1 MQVVTFKTLHMQ
13 NFRKLNVWND
23 SIDLAHEL
31 YDLFAKFPVDEKY
44 GLVSQMKR
52 CAVSIPSNI
61 AEGAGRNTNGEFRQ
75 FLGIATAS
83 SYELE
88 TQLLLSKKLNFIS
101 EAEVEMVLPKLHA
114 LQKRIYKFKNSL
126 N

>member
-1 MQVVTFKTLHMQ
+1 MH
-13 NFRKLNVWND
+13 NFRKLHVWND
-23 SIDLAHEL
+23 AMELAGEL
-31 YDLFAKFPVDEKY
+31 YELLEKFPNEEKY

-61 AEGAGRNTNGEFRQ
+61 AEGAGRNTKGEFRQ

-88 TQLLLSKKLNFIS
+88 TQLLLSRRMKFIG
-101 EAEVEMVLPKLHA
+101 ETDIDHVLPKLHA
-114 LQKRIYKFKNSL
+114 LQKRIYKFKNTL